1 MAREEGMM
9 KGGKERRR
17 CLRLRGLNTNT
28 RHQVCTEKSAKE
40 VIIKKRCTAFL
51 SLSIPAERDLWLRG
65 RAAITSVPA
74 LVRVMMLLHWIH
86 HWHLFGVRWTLWV
99 GGGGVLSLSMSVIY
113 RWSLVHRS
121 LRAHKCLGG
130 IARSSSRGDI
140 VTVILLLLLLI
151 LLRGILRKSSRN
163 ILLLL
168 RMRSLRIGLLLGIL
182 SSRLS
187 HHPLISVDWP
197 LLLLTA
203 AIIGA
208 AGQPSH
214 VLLRQSSQLI
224 PRHGRQRK
232 GCSRSA

>member
-1 MAREEGMM
+1 M
-9 KGGKERRR
+9 
-17 CLRLRGLNTNT
+17 
-28 RHQVCTEKSAKE
+28 KSAKE
-40 VIIKKRCTAFL
+40 VIKKNRCPAFL
-51 SLSIPAERDLWLRG
+51 TLSIPAERDLWLRG
-65 RAAITSVPA
+65 RAAVTAATTSVPA
-74 LVRVMMLLHWIH
+74 LVRVMMWLLMLLHWIH

-99 GGGGVLSLSMSVIY
+99 GGGGMLSLSMSVIY

-130 IARSSSRGDI
+130 IARSSSRGDV

-163 ILLLL
+163 ILLL